1 MDERRDN
8 VRLGDHPAPGC
19 DGSTQALLSA
29 LLREH
34 SGWSVR
40 EHAGAR
46 VLELPL
52 PSQAGVVVVALR
64 EPIGVGRIAAG
75 SACWRD
81 ESGELRSLPVNE
93 LVLRLVA
100 EPSVAEAIGLDAETD
115 SRAADRFVT
124 RVRASASNVAQV
136 LHARA
141 GDIEHLHADPLGFIA
156 AEQGLLLGHSVHPAP
171 RVRERLGEDGE
182 RLIPELG
189 GRTQL
194 ELWAVARE
202 RLFVGGLDGIAALDA
217 LIASDPIW
225 AGHARAE
232 GHEHALVPLH
242 PLQARALL
250 DDPAAQ
256 RGVRRLGPAGRRWAP
271 TSSLRTLHADGSP
284 WMIKASLP
292 MRLTNSLRTLAP
304 AELERGVLLGRV
316 LEETEAGA
324 LEHRHRSFRILR
336 EPAYFGLDDGVG
348 GPGPRASFFALRE
361 NPFTADAPVEVLA
374 TLLQDHPRTGRSRL
388 ALRIEQAA
396 ARSGRRPVALAE
408 RWLASFLARVLAPI
422 VEAQAEFGLLLSAHQ
437 QNLILGFAGE
447 GELASVEP
455 RAAWFRDAQGTAY
468 TDLAVRRFGERLPGI
483 AAARFAAP
491 LAERVWAYS
500 VVINGVFN
508 VIASLAMIPGVAQS
522 ALLEQLRA
530 SLEDQ
535 RERGYVDNSALDY
548 LLDAPQLWTKANV
561 RCFASGV
568 DEVSLADP
576 QVIYCAMQN
585 PLARVESSSP
595 APQPVGPHRVAG
607 YACAE
612 AIVEW
617 REPTKSSWQAGRLRV
632 GERTFEL
639 ELRDAG
645 TRAELRWV
653 EPAAAIERALLLD
666 HLFGRRTGLAHIV
679 DGERVIV
686 RETFYQS
693 PELWHHGG
701 ERCPSELGRTRSGD
715 IDHPRRPQPPAGLLY
730 RRHCPSI
737 DRSFSLRVFDRD
749 RDFDRF
755 CRWMN
760 DPVVAS
766 FWEQAWSADRL
777 RDYLDQRFA
786 DPHTIPAIGCFDEL
800 PFAYFEIYWAKE
812 DRLGPHYAAGDHDR
826 GFHMAVGEAE
836 LRHRGFGRQWFLA
849 MAHYLFLDD
858 ARTQRLVG
866 EPRIDQRLVRSW
878 SASTPWEEWGE
889 IQFPH
894 KRAVLM
900 VMTRERFFASFA
912 SSEGGSR

>member
-1 MDERRDN
+1 MNERSEK

-19 DGSTQALLSA
+19 EPSTQALLGA
-29 LLREH
+29 LIREY
-34 SGWSVR
+34 SGWSVHER
-40 EHAGAR
+40 AGAR
-46 VLELPL
+46 TLELPL
-52 PSQAGVVVVALR
+52 PSQGGVVTVGLR

-75 SACWRD
+75 AASWRD
-81 ESGELRSLPVNE
+81 ATGVLQPLPFDE
-93 LVLRLVA
+93 LVQRLA
-100 EPSVAEAIGLDAETD
+100 IEPSVARAIGLEGADAA
-115 SRAADRFVT
+115 AADRFVT
-124 RVRASASNVAQV
+124 RVRASASNLAQV
-136 LHARA
+136 LAARDR
-141 GDIEHLHADPLGFIA
+141 DIEHLLVDPLGFIA

-171 RVRERLGEDGE
+171 RVRERIGDDAD
-182 RLIPELG
+182 RFVPELG

-194 ELWAVARE
+194 ELWAVERE
-202 RLFVGGLDGIAALDA
+202 RLFVGGLDGAAALDA

-225 AGHARAE
+225 SEHARAHGPE
-232 GHEHALVPLH
+232 RVLVPLH

-250 DDPAAQ
+250 EDPAAHD
-256 RGVRRLGPAGRRWAP
+256 RVRRLGPAGRSWAP

-284 WMIKASLP
+284 FMIKASLP
-292 MRLTNSLRTLAP
+292 LRLTNSLRTLAP

-316 LEETEAGA
+316 LDETEAGA

-336 EPAYFGLDDGVG
+336 EPAYFGLDDGAG
-348 GPGPRASFFALRE
+348 RPGPRASFFALRE
-361 NPFTADAPVEVLA
+361 NPFASDAPVEALA

-396 ARSGRRPVALAE
+396 ARSGRRAVALAE
-408 RWLASFLARVLAPI
+408 QWFASFLARVLAPI

-437 QNLILGFAGE
+437 QNLVLGFAGE
-447 GELASVEP
+447 GELAGVEP
-455 RAAWFRDAQGTAY
+455 GAAWFRDAQGTAY
-468 TDLAVRRFGERLPGI
+468 TELAVRRFGERLPGI
-483 AAARFAAP
+483 AAARFTAP

-530 SLEDQ
+530 MLEDQ
-535 RERGYVDNSALDY
+535 RERGYADRSALDY

-576 QVIYCAMQN
+576 QVIYCAMPN
-585 PLARVESSSP
+585 PLARAESTV
-595 APQPVGPHRVAG
+595 AEPQPISSRRVAG
-607 YACAE
+607 YAWAD

-617 REPTKSSWQAGRLRV
+617 RAPAKRSRWQSGRLQV
-632 GERTFEL
+632 GQRTLEL
-639 ELRDAG
+639 ELRCAD
-645 TRAELRWV
+645 TRAELRWAGSV
-653 EPAAAIERALLLD
+653 SASERALVLD
-666 HLFGRRTGLAHIV
+666 HLFSTRPSLAHVI
-679 DGERVIV
+679 DGERTTV
-686 RETFYQS
+686 RETFYQR
-693 PELWHHGG
+693 PAPWRCIG
-701 ERCPSELGRTRSGD
+701 EQRPSELGRTRTGD
-715 IDHPRRPQPPAGLLY
+715 IDHPRRPPQPEGLLY
-730 RRHCPSI
+730 RRYCPSI
-737 DRSFSLRVFDRD
+737 DRTFSLRTFDRD

-766 FWEQAWSADRL
+766 FWEQDWSAERL

-786 DPHTIPAIGCFDEL
+786 DPHMIPAIGSFDDL

-812 DRLGPHYAAGDHDR
+812 DRVGPHYAADDYDR

-836 LRHRGFGRQWFLA
+836 VRHRGWGRQWFLA

-858 ARTQRLVG
+858 PRTQRLVG
-866 EPRIDQRLVRSW
+866 EPRIDQRMVRAW

-900 VMTRERFFASFA
+900 VMTRERFFADF
-912 SSEGGSR
+912 GGRS